1 MTTGTTPPAYS
12 ATYGRL
18 ATAALTQGWSVSHQ
32 DFSPEYSQLTAQ
44 RGNTTLAFLFT
55 SRFSDDDDDD
65 TYYLTSLTE
74 TRLLREGRGY
84 MERARRLTLADALM
98 ELAA

>member
-12 ATYGRL
+12 TTYGRL
-18 ATAALTQGWSVSHQ
+18 ATAALTQGWSVSHRNLAPG
-32 DFSPEYSQLTAQ
+32 FSQLTAQ
-44 RGNTTLAFLFT
+44 RGNTTLAFAFAVAPNH
-55 SRFSDDDDDD
+55 DGDD
-65 TYYLTSLTE
+65 TYYLTNLTE

-84 MERARRLTLADALM
+84 MERARRLTLDEALM